1 MILTK
6 IQNYLYQDNY
16 NLIPEDLI
24 LEIRKCLKKH
34 LDGEDLFKI
43 DVELIAKLIHLNTTD
58 PFIKQENISS
68 LLSISKDNLI
78 FYNSILRKVT
88 EFQRYLT
95 DLGVASK
102 FFKNTIFPVIQSG
115 SLDSYSR
122 KKTIFPFKVG
132 LFPGFL
138 ACLNVHFCGRN
149 YDAVYDRSKL
159 DQGMQMFK
167 KLISE
172 AQKMMIID
180 FISREVW
187 SHLLIQI

>member
-43 DVELIAKLIHLNTTD
+43 DVELIAKLIHLNATD

-102 FFKNTIFPVIQSG
+102 FFKNTI
-115 SLDSYSR
+115 YSTLG
-122 KKTIFPFKVG
+122 K
-132 LFPGFL
+132 
-138 ACLNVHFCGRN
+138 N
-149 YDAVYDRSKL
+149 
-159 DQGMQMFK
+159 
-167 KLISE
+167 
-172 AQKMMIID
+172 
-180 FISREVW
+180 
-187 SHLLIQI
+187 